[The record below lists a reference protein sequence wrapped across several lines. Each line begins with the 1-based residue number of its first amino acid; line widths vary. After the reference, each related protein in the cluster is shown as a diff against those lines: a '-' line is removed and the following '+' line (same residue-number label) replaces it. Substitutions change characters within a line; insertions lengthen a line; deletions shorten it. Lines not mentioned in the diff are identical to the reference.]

1 MNVTNTTSTAA
12 MSATNSSTST
22 RSDLNGEAIAESQSV
37 THPMSKKV
45 DALRRETSKAE
56 EASQVFKDAEQIRVR
71 LIEAGQYF
79 PPTSATWGEFV
90 QSLVD
95 KEGLVYLKHARCG
108 TYFRVRAKYQGMRV
122 QDLKENPQIV
132 KNIDYFET
140 EDDLMQFASQKYSWT
155 GPAGKEFMPSV
166 LGKEGRATRRRRDK
180 EEIGD
185 EATKP
190 KRKVLS
196 SVSNEKSRMIK
207 KTRLERGESKKSG
220 RPNNQLILPDEAEQG
235 LREIGFAP
243 YEGQLLPMIQ
253 ISPFDICESQPIY
266 YAYIRMINEWE
277 NNEAAKLMRLVYFY
291 GGNKE
296 KNQKSDDLALV
307 DVREV
312 KSLSKGYLRIVEKT
326 SERFE
331 KASIDVVRELML
343 KPDKRIMQFLSSE
356 KEKKTSLSKIPDRIR
371 QDFHKLGFGKG
382 SGGRYW
388 PLIQL
393 SPFEVPRGVR
403 LKYFEVLN
411 RTVKQKK
418 KEILRIVF
426 WLGGDD
432 GDLEEESKSSYSF
445 MKESDIIDYDV
456 VTAQQYGALPKG
468 IANKRDKGTEE
479 FTNEENDTIRSLWK
493 LKEQSTL
500 DSDAR
505 ACPLLL
511 PQGSNV
517 WKFACQL
524 SS

>member
-56 EASQVFKDAEQIRVR
+56 EASQMFKDAEQIRVR

-79 PPTSATWGEFV
+79 PPTSATWGEFAH
-90 QSLVD
+90 SLVK
-95 KEGLVYLKHARCG
+95 KEGLVYLKHTRC

-155 GPAGKEFMPSV
+155 GPAGKEYMPSV

-196 SVSNEKSRMIK
+196 SASNEKSRMIK

-220 RPNNQLILPDEAEQG
+220 RPNNQLMLPDEAEQG

-266 YAYIRMINEWE
+266 YAYNRMINEWE
-277 NNEAAKLMRLVYFY
+277 NDKAAKLMRLVYFY

-296 KNQKSDDLALV
+296 KNTKSDDVALV
-307 DVREV
+307 DVKEL
-312 KSLSKGYLRIVEKT
+312 KSLSKRFLRKVEKT

-343 KPDKRIMQFLSSE
+343 KPEKRIMQFIVSE
-356 KEKKTSLSKIPDRIR
+356 TEKKTSLSKIPDRIR
-371 QDFHKLGFGKG
+371 QDFHKLGFGCKG

-393 SPFEVPRGVR
+393 SPFKAPRGVR

-411 RTVKQKK
+411 KK

-426 WLGGDD
+426 WLGGDN
-432 GDLEEESKSSYSF
+432 GDLKEESKSTYSF
-445 MKESDIIDYDV
+445 MKESNIIDYDV
-456 VTAQQYGALPKG
+456 VTAQQYGALPKS
-468 IANKRDKGTEE
+468 IANKEIKAQKNSRTKKTTS
-479 FTNEENDTIRSLWK
+479 F
-493 LKEQSTL
+493 
-500 DSDAR
+500 A
-505 ACPLLL
+505 AC
-511 PQGSNV
+511 GNS
-517 WKFACQL
+517 KSSQL
-524 SS
+524 